1 MASSSAHTVFHAHAT
16 QQAQAACA
24 WCVHGPC
31 SAHAVFHAA
40 PRVHRRAAIAARRQ
54 FEAEAAEAEA
64 EAAEAEELAAAAR
77 RQREAATAVARRER
91 AAEAAEAAAEAAR
104 KQARAE
110 LVARAEQLRAELARR
125 RAEGA
130 AAASR
135 RDQAR
140 QQTRE
145 EAEMAAMLQ
154 AKLQVLLLGGSDVLA
169 QTAELRAE
177 LHGVAA
183 HNKAQL
189 AASLRGVELLQ
200 GPEGADPKLLAMS
213 KLHMVGE
220 VLGALFE
227 RLQKRDAKQAR
238 AHTKYGGQPG
248 DPSHATPCT

>member
-1 MASSSAHTVFHAHAT
+1 MCMCACMCACMCVRAT
-16 QQAQAACA
+16 WLAQAACA
-24 WCVHGPC
+24 WPVQCTSGVPC
-31 SAHAVFHAA
+31 SFHEG
-40 PRVHRRAAIAARRQ
+40 RRAAIAARRQ
-54 FEAEAAEAEA
+54 AEAETAEAEA
-64 EAAEAEELAAAAR
+64 LAATAR

-91 AAEAAEAAAEAAR
+91 AAAAAEAAAEATH
-104 KQARAE
+104 KQACAE
-110 LVARAEQLRAELARR
+110 LTVRAEQLRAELARR

-130 AAASR
+130 AAASQ
-135 RDQAR
+135 RDAAR

-154 AKLQVLLLGGSDVLA
+154 AKLQVLLLGGSDMLA

-177 LHGVAA
+177 LHGTAS

-189 AASLRGVELLQ
+189 AASLRGVEMLQ
-200 GPEGADPKLLAMS
+200 GPDGADPKLLAMS

-238 AHTKYGGQPG
+238 AHARMGGSPM
-248 DPSHATPCT
+248 T